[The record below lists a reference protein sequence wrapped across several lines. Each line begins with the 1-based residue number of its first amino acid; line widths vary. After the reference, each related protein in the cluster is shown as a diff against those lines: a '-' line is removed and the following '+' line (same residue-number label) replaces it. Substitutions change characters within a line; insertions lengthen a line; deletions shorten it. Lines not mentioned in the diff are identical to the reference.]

1 MECAP
6 CDNSILVKSF
16 HHVDCSLVRALLFWR
31 RLTGW
36 ERNLLV
42 AHTARARNFFFAF
55 SPPCQSNFLLV
66 EGWALRSN
74 EQRPSRTSAH
84 RDIPNTR
91 SVGSVRFSASS
102 GTYVGM
108 LLAMVGATC

>member
-6 CDNSILVKSF
+6 CDNSILVKNF
-16 HHVDCSLVRALLFWR
+16 HHVDGSRVRALCFWR

-42 AHTARARNFFFAF
+42 ADTARARNSFFAS

-66 EGWALRSN
+66 EGWALRRN
-74 EQRPSRTSAH
+74 GQRPSRTSADK
-84 RDIPNTR
+84 DIPNTR
-91 SVGSVRFSASS
+91 AVGSVRFWASS
-102 GTYVGM
+102 GTHVGM
-108 LLAMVGATC
+108 LLAMVGDTC